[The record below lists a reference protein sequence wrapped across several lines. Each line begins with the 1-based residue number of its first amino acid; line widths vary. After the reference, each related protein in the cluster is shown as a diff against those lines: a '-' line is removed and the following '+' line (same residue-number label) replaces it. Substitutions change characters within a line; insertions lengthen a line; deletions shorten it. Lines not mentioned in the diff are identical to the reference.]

1 MSKIKVLREAHG
13 LTQEELG
20 NILHVKKAAIS
31 KYEGGTVQ
39 PSLEVLKAL
48 SKYFK
53 VSIDY
58 LVDNNT
64 PKTPMYHLVNEEPN
78 LITTYRKLEPEKRQ
92 VLFGM
97 LAFLDSPQ
105 SSVVI
110 DNCSHNKNN
119 VNENVFKNKGNNYL
133 KINMSGA

>member
-20 NILHVKKAAIS
+20 EILNVKRAVIS
-31 KYEGGTVQ
+31 KYENGTVK
-39 PSLEVLKAL
+39 PSLDVLKIL
-48 SKYFK
+48 SNYFK

-58 LVDNNT
+58 LVDNNA
-64 PKTPMYHLVNEEPN
+64 PKTPMYHLVNEESK

-110 DNCSHNKNN
+110 NNCHNKNN
-119 VNENVFKNKGNNYL
+119 ITGTVFRNNGNNH
-133 KINMSGA
+133 INAK

>member
-1 MSKIKVLREAHG
+1 MSKIKKLREAHG

-20 NILHVKKAAIS
+20 NILHVKRAVIS

-39 PSLEVLKAL
+39 PSIEVLKAL

-78 LITTYRKLEPEKRQ
+78 LITTYRNLEPEKRQ
-92 VLFGM
+92 VLFGV
-97 LAFLDSPQ
+97 LAFLNSPQ
-105 SSVVI
+105 SSVI
-110 DNCSHNKNN
+110 ANNCSHKIKNN
-119 VNENVFKNKGNNYL
+119 VIGNTFNNHGDNY
-133 KINMSGA
+133 KFGA